1 MAFLIYISSGSLVD
15 TPCVYEAEFQPTLLL
30 RPSHSGAPIFD
41 VVLPFHISDM
51 SVPVPVLT
59 FPVFHF
65 QTALA
70 LH

>member
-1 MAFLIYISSGSLVD
+1 MALFIYISSRSLVD
-15 TPCVYEAEFQPTLLL
+15 IPCVYKAEFQPTLLL
-30 RPSHSGAPIFD
+30 RPSPSGASIFD
-41 VVLPFHISDM
+41 VLLPFHISDVSM
-51 SVPVPVLT
+51 PVPVLT